1 VPRRSCIVSSVKRAP
16 LALLLL
22 ASVSCAG
29 RAAPTEHASG
39 DPPAAHVAAP
49 PRARAGIVIAR
60 VPGPAPSPAAPSPAA
75 PSPAAPSPAA
85 PSPAAPSPPAPGG
98 LAGGDRDGR
107 VTLVRF
113 DLSRYRLTLITEA
126 ENEGV
131 WRTLPEWASR
141 EHLVAGINA
150 AMFEPE
156 GRASGLLVDEGV
168 ERAPDDPRFGGV
180 LAFDPID
187 PSAPPFVMVGRDCEG
202 VDLASLRARYRSLVA
217 NYRMIDCDGAPIAW
231 VDESVYSSAAFAR
244 DREGRFVLIHA
255 ETPYRM
261 RDLAVTLADPAL
273 GLTDVHYVEG
283 GPKASVWFD
292 DGTGAP
298 RSLVGSRVEEDG
310 HVERGP
316 RPIPNVLG
324 LLAR

>member
-1 VPRRSCIVSSVKRAP
+1 
-16 LALLLL
+16 
-22 ASVSCAG
+22 
-29 RAAPTEHASG
+29 
-39 DPPAAHVAAP
+39 
-49 PRARAGIVIAR
+49 
-60 VPGPAPSPAAPSPAA
+60 
-75 PSPAAPSPAA
+75 
-85 PSPAAPSPPAPGG
+85 
-98 LAGGDRDGR
+98 
-107 VTLVRF
+107 
-113 DLSRYRLTLITEA
+113 
-126 ENEGV
+126 
-131 WRTLPEWASR
+131 
-141 EHLVAGINA
+141 
-150 AMFEPE
+150 MFEPE
-156 GRASGLLVDEGV
+156 GRASGLLVDDGL

-187 PSAPPFVMVGRDCEG
+187 PSEQPFVMVGRDCEG

-217 NYRMIDCDGAPIAW
+217 NYRMLDCDGAPIAW

-244 DREGRFVLIHA
+244 DRDGRFVLVHA

-283 GPKASVWFD
+283 GPKASAWVD

-298 RSLVGSRVEEDG
+298 RSLVGSRVEDDG

-324 LLAR
+324 LVPR